1 MNRVP
6 FDDEFNGVQPAGYLT
21 LGGRPIEV
29 EVTDKAVTVP
39 VIRWEVGAVGAFINE
54 QAWSAPDVKTTFTF
68 PGSDNVVQT
77 PVYANMD
84 TGTIGVGLPSAAYQA
99 YTALITSLACDGSG
113 LPDLAWNVNGIDFP
127 FDKRDL
133 LGYNGEG
140 NCYLDMR
147 DEGED
152 SAAL

>member
-1 MNRVP
+1 LNRVP

-21 LGGRPIEV
+21 LGGRPAEV
-29 EVTDKAVTVP
+29 EVTGKSVTLP
-39 VIRWEVGAVGAFINE
+39 VIHWEVGAAGAFINE

-68 PGSDNVVQT
+68 PGSDDIVQT

-84 TGTIGVGLPSAAYQA
+84 TGTIGVGLPSPAYKA

-133 LGYNGEG
+133 LGYFGGGE
-140 NCYLDMR
+140 CYLNIR
-147 DEGED
+147 DEGENM
-152 SAAL
+152 AGL